1 MSLNNEEALESKLE
15 DAQAF
20 IRELLKIQDEGIDD
34 GFTLLVKKII
44 LSIKTGVEDHEMQ
57 FRTELKNQFRLND
70 NQVNQK
76 LLQHLVQEKIVKKTT
91 VGKSI
96 NLKNVQPLTYQMDG
110 WLLEGDISLTYG
122 SFGSGKTSSI
132 SFTEYSF

>member
-1 MSLNNEEALESKLE
+1 MPLNNEEALESQLE

-44 LSIKTGVEDHEMQ
+44 LSIKTGVKDHEMQ
-57 FRTELKNQFRLND
+57 FRTEIKNQYKLNEH
-70 NQVNQK
+70 QVNQK
-76 LLQHLVQEKIVKKTT
+76 LLQHLVEEQSVVKST

-96 NLKNVQPLTYQMDG
+96 NLKSV
-110 WLLEGDISLTYG
+110 W
-122 SFGSGKTSSI
+122 SI
-132 SFTEYSF
+132 YCINLI